1 MKNISYRIKQ
11 SHVLED
17 SNLEALLANC
27 RANNSSINVT
37 GLLIYHK
44 GHFFPYIE
52 GEASQID
59 HLFEKIK
66 KDPRQYELAELASGN
81 VSKRQFENWSMA
93 FRKIDDHLA
102 TEIPGYKDLN
112 KKIIFTSRQ

>member
-11 SHVLED
+11 SHVLKD

-44 GHFFPYIE
+44 GHFIEYIG

-66 KDPRQYELAELASGN
+66 KDPRQYELNELASGN
-81 VSKRQFENWSMA
+81 VSKRRFENWSMA
-93 FRKIDDHLA
+93 FRKIDENVA
-102 TEIPGYKDLN
+102 IESQAVKT
-112 KKIIFTSRQ
+112 